1 MIKKSQQKLV
11 TLGDL
16 EKFILL
22 AIINNKNHSYGVEI
36 KRDIKEKINK
46 DISVGALYTT
56 LDRLETKGLILST
69 LGEAT
74 EERGGR
80 AKKYFRVTALGQNTL
95 NDSLR
100 EIAQMANH
108 LNPIAICS

>member
-1 MIKKSQQKLV
+1 MKQSQQKIV

-16 EKFILL
+16 EKFILM
-22 AIINNKNHSYGVEI
+22 AILNNHNDAYGVEI

-56 LDRLETKGLILST
+56 LDRLETKGLIESRV
-69 LGEAT
+69 GEAT

-95 NDSLR
+95 SDSLR
-100 EIAQMANH
+100 EIAQMAN
-108 LNPIAICS
+108 LNLGLI

>member
-1 MIKKSQQKLV
+1 MMKKPSQQKLV

-16 EKFILL
+16 EKFIMM
-22 AIINNKNHSYGVEI
+22 AILNNHNDSYGVEI
-36 KRDIKEKINK
+36 KRDIKENINK

-56 LDRLETKGLILST
+56 LDRLEAKGLIVSK

-80 AKKYFRVTALGQNTL
+80 AKKYFQVTALGQNTL

-100 EIAQMANH
+100 EIKQMTKFN
-108 LNPIAICS
+108 LIAI

>member
-1 MIKKSQQKLV
+1 MMKQPSHQKLV

-16 EKFILL
+16 EKFILM
-22 AIINNKNHSYGVEI
+22 AILNNHNDSYGVEI
-36 KRDIKEKINK
+36 KSDIKEKINK

-56 LDRLETKGLILST
+56 LDRLETKGLVESK

-100 EIAQMANH
+100 EIAQMRNF
-108 LNPIAICS
+108 NPIAI

>member
-1 MIKKSQQKLV
+1 MKQSQQKIV

-16 EKFILL
+16 EKFILM
-22 AIINNKNHSYGVEI
+22 AILNNHNDAYGVEI

-56 LDRLETKGLILST
+56 LDRLETKGLVEARV
-69 LGEAT
+69 GEAT

-95 NDSLR
+95 SVSLR
-100 EIAQMANH
+100 EIAQMANF
-108 LNPIAICS
+108 NAIAI